1 MKHIELFTDGACSG
15 NPGPGGWGAILRHT
29 TAAKT
34 HEKEFNGGEA
44 QTTNN
49 RMEMQAVIEG
59 LSALKERCRVTVYTD
74 SQYVIDGVTKYMRN
88 WKLNG
93 WRTSTKKEVKNIDLW
108 EQLDTLLPQHDIQWM
123 WVRGHNGHIE
133 NERADALARAGIPR
147 KL

>member
-1 MKHIELFTDGACSG
+1 MDGA
-15 NPGPGGWGAILRHT
+15 
-29 TAAKT
+29 
-34 HEKEFNGGEA
+34 
-44 QTTNN
+44 
-49 RMEMQAVIEG
+49 
-59 LSALKERCRVTVYTD
+59 
-74 SQYVIDGVTKYMRN
+74 TKYMRN